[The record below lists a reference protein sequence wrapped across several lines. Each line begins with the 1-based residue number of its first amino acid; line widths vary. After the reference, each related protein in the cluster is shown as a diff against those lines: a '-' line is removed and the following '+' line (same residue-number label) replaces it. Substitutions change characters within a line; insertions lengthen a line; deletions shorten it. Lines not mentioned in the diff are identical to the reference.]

1 MKYEVFLSEQAEQDI
16 RTIYEYIAIEKQ
28 APEVARALISR
39 IEEQILRLD
48 EMPYRFHEYENEPWK
63 SRGMRIMPVENFLI
77 CYIPIEKYGSVNII
91 RLFHSGQII
100 DKQLKKTR

>member
-16 RTIYEYIAIEKQ
+16 RNIYEYIAIEKQ
-28 APEVARALISR
+28 APEVARALILR

-48 EMPYRFHEYENEPWK
+48 EMPYRFREYENEPWK

-77 CYIPIEKYGSVNII
+77 CYNDLSYTKLIGESCSFGTCVNV
-91 RLFHSGQII
+91 LMDGYA
-100 DKQLKKTR
+100 